1 MIKNLSFFFYKIL
14 FYFDKFFLLLTKK
27 SFLIWFK
34 DFIEED
40 SYKSIYIH
48 KKKVIFFV
56 PNQITKFRYDTFF
69 SKEPETLKWID
80 NFKKKNL
87 IFWDIGANIGLY
99 SIYNSL
105 KNASSK
111 TFSFEP
117 SSSNLRILTRNISIN
132 NLQKKISIIPLPLT
146 NKENAFQIMNEKAFV
161 EGSALHAFGKNLDF
175 QGKKFSPNMKY
186 TLLGTTVNFLIENRI
201 LKVPDYIKI
210 DVDGIEHLILRAS
223 NKILKNKKVKSL
235 NIEINEN
242 YKNQYNTIINL
253 MRKYNF
259 KFFRKYNNLKY
270 AKNNKFS
277 NTFNYIFIR

>member
-1 MIKNLSFFFYKIL
+1 MIKNLSFIFYKIL
-14 FYFDKFFLLLTKK
+14 YFFDKFFFFLTKK

-40 SYKSIYIH
+40 SYKFIYIH

-56 PNQITKFRYDTFF
+56 PNQTTKFRYDTFF

-80 NFKKKNL
+80 NFEKKNL

-105 KNASSK
+105 KNVSSK

-146 NKENAFQIMNEKAFV
+146 NKENAFQIMNEKAFI

-175 QGKKFSPNMKY
+175 KGKIFNPSMKY
-186 TLLGTTVNFLIENRI
+186 SLLGTTINFLIENKI
-201 LKVPDYIKI
+201 LEVPNYIKI

-223 NKILKNKKVKSL
+223 NKILKNQKVKSL

-270 AKNNKFS
+270 SKNSKFS
-277 NTFNYIFIR
+277 NTFNYIFVR